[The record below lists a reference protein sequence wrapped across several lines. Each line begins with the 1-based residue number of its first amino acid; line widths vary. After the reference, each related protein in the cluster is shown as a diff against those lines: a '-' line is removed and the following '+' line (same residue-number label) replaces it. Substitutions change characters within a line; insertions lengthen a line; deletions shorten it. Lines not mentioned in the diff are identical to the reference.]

1 MLKHLEVNNFK
12 AWRRLDIHLGKIT
25 GLFGAN
31 SSGKSSV
38 LQFLLM
44 LKQTKDA
51 TDRGLVLDFGGPN
64 QLVNLGTY
72 ESIVH
77 RGDQKAEIDWT
88 LDWELLEQLNVG
100 DPTGRR
106 KGRAFYG
113 KQTARELSGGIRGF
127 TSVRAPRE
135 IQVFRR
141 GFRHRTEAGKL
152 H

>member
-12 AWRRLDIHLGKIT
+12 AWRRLDMELGKVT
-25 GLFGAN
+25 GLFGTN

-77 RGDQKAEIDWT
+77 RGDEARQTSTGRWIGSFPEPLI
-88 LDWELLEQLNVG
+88 LDRV
-100 DPTGRR
+100 DPAGRR
-106 KGRAFYG
+106 KGRATTKG
-113 KQTARELSGGIRGF
+113 TQTAS
-127 TSVRAPRE
+127 
-135 IQVFRR
+135 
-141 GFRHRTEAGKL
+141 
-152 H
+152 